1 MTYSDLSW
9 DLSAPSNDRGGKGM
23 GIRLKHG
30 GGAQVEELTTSWL
43 SSQGPNIARVERA
56 RYWRRGE
63 DCPPPPPLISRFF
76 TVLQHAPDRNEQP
89 TYHDRPSMHA
99 PGHTRTR

>member
-9 DLSAPSNDRGGKGM
+9 DLSAPSNDKGGKAM

-43 SSQGPNIARVERA
+43 SSEGPNLARVELA

-63 DCPPPPPLISRFF
+63 DRPPPRIFKFGPR
-76 TVLQHAPDRNEQP
+76 LQ
-89 TYHDRPSMHA
+89 
-99 PGHTRTR
+99 

>member
-43 SSQGPNIARVERA
+43 SSEGPNLARVELA
-56 RYWRRGE
+56 RYWRRGG
-63 DCPPPPPLISRFF
+63 DRPPPPPPLFNFCPR
-76 TVLQHAPDRNEQP
+76 APTPFWYSSFPVTASAANP
-89 TYHDRPSMHA
+89 
-99 PGHTRTR
+99 HTQKYS